1 MLTSRDLNKIDNLIT
16 KRTEEVVERV
26 INRRVKIIVK
36 KEIKTLDNKIIRKI
50 NLLISYFENE
60 FLPLEKRVTRV
71 EKHLNLN

>member
-36 KEIKTLDNKIIRKI
+36 KEIDTLENKIVSKL

-60 FLPLEKRVTRV
+60 FNPLEKRVTRV

>member
-1 MLTSRDLNKIDNLIT
+1 MLTSRDLNKIDKLIT

-26 INRRVKIIVK
+26 VNRRVKIIVK